1 MGETSAVS
9 LFSEAFEA
17 DWDFTDVLLGL
28 AFKEDLLASGLTEA
42 VDFTEDLLASGLT
55 EAVDFTEDLLAEG
68 LTEAVDFTEDLLA
81 EGLTE
86 ALDFMEDLLAV
97 DLTEAMDFMEDL
109 LVETLMEDLLAVD
122 FTEDSLVLLGTWAG
136 ESWLRL
142 MSASFNSFVSVSET
156 TFKIIVNNVTSI
168 IIIIP
173 RTAKVNAMHNY
184 YNIQHVA
191 LQ

>member
-1 MGETSAVS
+1 M
-9 LFSEAFEA
+9 
-17 DWDFTDVLLGL
+17 LGL
-28 AFKEDLLASGLTEA
+28 AFK
-42 VDFTEDLLASGLT
+42 EDLLASGLT

-97 DLTEAMDFMEDL
+97 DLTEAVDF
-109 LVETLMEDLLAVD
+109 MEDLLAVD
-122 FTEDSLVLLGTWAG
+122 FTEDLLVLLGTWAG